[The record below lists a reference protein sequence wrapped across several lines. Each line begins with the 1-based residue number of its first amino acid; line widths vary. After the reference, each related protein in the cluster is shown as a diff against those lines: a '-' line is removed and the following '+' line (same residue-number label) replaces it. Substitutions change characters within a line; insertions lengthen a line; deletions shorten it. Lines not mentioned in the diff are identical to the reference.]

1 MKQIPGFRRMVAAFL
16 LSWEVPSLKLYLWL
30 SLTPIILPSQ
40 SSMCHVRWQ
49 SWCFSCRLV
58 KPFDFTYPGNRSD
71 RYGEGEG
78 KTMEECGKMALC
90 MMFQLVYPCLK
101 PSWLGQDGQSFLTQ
115 LSSVFLDCCVGWWFE
130 LLVWNFRDAPGE
142 SLPNQG

>member
-1 MKQIPGFRRMVAAFL
+1 MVAAFL

-58 KPFDFTYPGNRSD
+58 KLFDFTYPGKHSD
-71 RYGEGEG
+71 RWGEGEG
-78 KTMEECGKMALC
+78 KTMEECGKMALR
-90 MMFQLVYPCLK
+90 MRFQLVYPCLNI
-101 PSWLGQDGQSFLTQ
+101 SWFMGRWAIFSDSAIKCFDG
-115 LSSVFLDCCVGWWFE
+115 
-130 LLVWNFRDAPGE
+130 LLCRLVAEVARLEF
-142 SLPNQG
+142 